1 MSAAGNLNAKINLRH
16 ASVLLVESNQHAV
29 DTLAQ
34 IMTGLGVGEV
44 HRAMSAEEAD
54 NIVRNKSVDLI
65 IIEPS
70 LRDSDGF
77 AFIKELRLSRREPAC
92 SVPVIIISSLVHPSD
107 VSRARDTGAN
117 FVVAKPITPNIL
129 IQRVLWIGRDKRPF
143 VDVGHY
149 VGPDR
154 RFKVEGPPPNMNGRR
169 STDVDSRL
177 GDASAPN
184 MSQNEID
191 GFIRPQ
197 RVSLD

>member
-1 MSAAGNLNAKINLRH
+1 LRQ

-44 HRAMSAEEAD
+44 HRALTAEEAETF
-54 NIVRNKSVDLI
+54 VYNKMLDLI

-77 AFIKELRLSRREPAC
+77 EFVNGLRQSRKEPAC
-92 SVPVIIISSLVHPSD
+92 SVPVIIVTSLTHPSD
-107 VSRARDTGAN
+107 IARARDTGAN
-117 FVVAKPITPNIL
+117 FVVAKPITPKVLLQRIL
-129 IQRVLWIGRDKRPF
+129 WLGRDKRPF

-154 RFKVEGPPPNMNGRR
+154 RFKFEGPPAGMDGRR
-169 STDVDSRL
+169 SDDVDAAL

-184 MSQNEID
+184 MSQNDID

-197 RVSLD
+197 RVMLD

>member
-1 MSAAGNLNAKINLRH
+1 MSAEGNLNAKINLRH

-92 SVPVIIISSLVHPSD
+92 SVPVIIISSLVHPTD
-107 VSRARDTGAN
+107 VARARDTGAN
-117 FVVAKPITPNIL
+117 FVVAKPITPNTL
-129 IQRVLWIGRDKRPF
+129 LQRMLWIGRDKRPF
-143 VDVGHY
+143 VRCRPLCRA
-149 VGPDR
+149 GPALQIR
-154 RFKVEGPPPNMNGRR
+154 GPPPGVDGRR